1 MRKSIQLQKKI
12 NDCRFELKTKDR
24 ILASIYNISQLL
36 TGSASLDRI
45 LNKIVRETQSIFGLQ
60 RVALFLINRS
70 ANTLDCFYLVGF
82 NPEETKRA
90 KSYPLDLDRH
100 HCRETLAV
108 KTGKTILIKD
118 AMTDPRVTE
127 TDIKMDKFWKRVST
141 ITAPLKVRKDIIG
154 VLEGDRTN
162 ETLEL
167 SRQEINLFSLFA
179 NQASIIIENARLQEQ
194 NRKKINQLLYL
205 QETAKKTS
213 SVLDFRKLLGIVV
226 ASAMNITCARAAFIF
241 LKNRDSFRVAAYKGY
256 PKFDRKAFQL
266 GPGQGITGC
275 VAETGLPVMSSD
287 VRTDPR
293 HVALL
298 EGVRSQISVPLASG
312 GRTSGVL
319 TVVSDAAGAF
329 TADDMNLLMLLSSH
343 ISVVINNVSLYEQ
356 IISERNIAE
365 NILESS
371 PNGIITVDS
380 KWRINSMNKRAE
392 EILKLNRTLLLGKSM
407 VAALPEEIVDA
418 LVKPG
423 GAEVRLRDG
432 GRDMVLGVSQCALR
446 TKEKGASGILIS
458 LQDLTDLKKTEEI
471 IGRMDRL
478 SSLGQLSAGI
488 AHEIRNPL
496 ASISFNVQ
504 MLAKKNAKK
513 NADKKEQDILKD
525 TMAGV
530 ERINNL
536 VKGILDFAKPRIPD
550 LNHGQINKAIRD
562 SVVLMDLHF
571 RKKGIKVVLDLEKGL
586 PEIVFDS
593 QQIRQVFINI
603 LLNAVEAMPSGGE
616 LFIASRLQGPAD
628 GAGRGISVQI
638 RDSGCG
644 IPEKNRARIFDPFFT
659 TKPEG
664 TGLGLSIVHQ
674 ILNQHNASID
684 ILSEENIG
692 TVFIIRF
699 EADGERIDVPLQ
711 NTDSR

>member
-1 MRKSIQLQKKI
+1 
-12 NDCRFELKTKDR
+12 LKTKDR

-70 ANTLDCFYLVGF
+70 ANTLDCIYLVGF
-82 NPEETKRA
+82 NPEETQRA

-100 HCRETLAV
+100 RCRETLAV

-118 AMTDPRVTE
+118 AGSDSRVTE
-127 TDIKMDKFWKRVST
+127 TDIKMDRFWKRVST
-141 ITAPLKVRKDIIG
+141 ITAPLKVKKDIIG

-205 QETAKKTS
+205 QETTKKTS
-213 SVLDFRKLLGIVV
+213 SVLDFRKLLGIIV
-226 ASAMNITCARAAFIF
+226 ASAMNVTCAEAAFIF

-256 PKFDRKAFQL
+256 PKFDRKEFHL
-266 GPGQGITGC
+266 GHGQGITGC
-275 VAETGLPVMSSD
+275 VAEAGLPVMSND

-293 HVALL
+293 YIELL
-298 EGVRSQISVPLASG
+298 EGVRSQISVPLFSG
-312 GRTSGVL
+312 DRTSGVL
-319 TVVSDAAGAF
+319 TVVSDSAGAF

-343 ISVVINNVSLYEQ
+343 ISVVIKNVSLYEQ

-392 EILKLNRTLLLGKSM
+392 EILKLNRPLLLGKSM

-418 LVKPG
+418 LVRPG
-423 GAEVRLRDG
+423 AAEVRLRDG

-458 LQDLTDLKKTEEI
+458 IQDLTDLKKTEEI

-504 MLAKKNAKK
+504 MLAKKNS
-513 NADKKEQDILKD
+513 DRKEREILKD

-562 SVVLMDLHF
+562 SVALMDLHF
-571 RKKGIKVVLDLEKGL
+571 RKKGIKVVQSLEKGL

-593 QQIRQVFINI
+593 QQVRQVFINI

-616 LFIASRLQGPAD
+616 LFIASRLEGPAEGD
-628 GAGRGISVQI
+628 GRRIAVQI
-638 RDSGCG
+638 RDNGCG

-684 ILSEENIG
+684 ILSEENVG

-699 EADGERIDVPLQ
+699 EVDGERIDVPIQ